1 MKHSGK
7 ARQAALSLILQ
18 SLALLAAVLIVGG
31 LAWLIGSAILAF
43 FFVLVVLWAVF
54 VGFTLYFFRDP
65 EARVPEGPNL
75 ILAPAHGTVDVID
88 ETTEAE
94 VMRGPCRR
102 ISIFL
107 SVFDVHVQNAPVSG
121 TVTFFRH
128 QPGRY
133 LNALRSESASEN
145 ENVLIGLEPKE
156 RPGTA
161 LGVRLV
167 AGLIARRIVPWI
179 APGDAV
185 TRGERIGLIQFGSR
199 VELYLP
205 LTARIRTQLRDQ
217 VVGGETVVAAFE

>member
-43 FFVLVVLWAVF
+43 FSVLVVLWAVF

>member
-7 ARQAALSLILQ
+7 ARQAALSLILR
-18 SLALLAAVLIVGG
+18 SLALLAAVLIVGV
-31 LAWLIGSAILAF
+31 LAWIIGSAILAF
-43 FFVLVVLWAVF
+43 FSALIVLWVVF
-54 VGFTLYFFRDP
+54 AGFTLYFFRDP
-65 EARVPEGPNL
+65 EARVPAGPNL

-94 VMRGPCRR
+94 VLGGPCRR

-121 TVTFFRH
+121 KVTLFRH

-145 ENVLIGLEPKE
+145 ENVLLGIAPKE
-156 RPGTA
+156 RPGAA

-179 APGDAV
+179 AAGDEV

-205 LTARIRTQLRDQ
+205 LTAKIRTQLRDK

>member
-43 FFVLVVLWAVF
+43 FSVLVVLWAVF

-121 TVTFFRH
+121 TVTLFRH

-145 ENVLIGLEPKE
+145 ENVLIGLETKE

>member
-43 FFVLVVLWAVF
+43 FSVLVVLWAVF

-199 VELYLP
+199 VDLYLP